1 MNTLSLKYFIAVAEF
16 SSFTKASERIFVSQP
31 TLSRQVQDLEESLGV
46 QLFIR
51 GKSSLTLTRPGERL
65 LEEAKEIVRRCDSL
79 KEVVRGET
87 GDVAGLLTIG
97 YQAFLDTTV
106 MYSMMRS
113 LAKKSPG
120 IDFALSRGT
129 PPELRH
135 NLLFGLC
142 DAIFTL
148 HTCVS
153 SMPNVASMRIAENR
167 LQVAV
172 PGNHRL
178 AGRTTIDLS
187 ELVDEHLVMLEHRVS
202 PLTVDY
208 VTGLFMR
215 RGMSPQSAYYVDNAE
230 TALFLVGTGK
240 GITFVHSQMNI
251 EMLHDPDAI
260 TVLDI
265 DGLDDEL
272 DYVLAYHPDS
282 RNPLLLLFIAE
293 LTGAGA
299 HRPSPE
305 PAP

>member
-1 MNTLSLKYFIAVAEF
+1 MNISSLRYFIAVAEF
-16 SSFTKASERIFVSQP
+16 ASFTRASERIFVSQP
-31 TLSRQVQDLEESLGV
+31 TLSRQVQDLEETLGV
-46 QLFIR
+46 QLFVR
-51 GKSSLTLTRPGERL
+51 QKGSLVLTMPGVRL
-65 LEEAKEIVRRCDSL
+65 LREAKEIVRRCEAL
-79 KEVVRGET
+79 KDVVHQDT
-87 GDVAGLLTIG
+87 DDVVGVLNIG

-113 LAKKSPG
+113 LAKKHPG
-120 IDFALSRGT
+120 VDFALSRGT

-135 NLLFGLC
+135 SLLFGLC

-148 HTCVS
+148 KTCVT
-153 SMPNVASMRIAENR
+153 SMPHVTSMRIAENR

-187 ELVDEHLVMLEHRVS
+187 ELADEHLIMLEHRIS

-215 RGMSPQSAYYVDNAE
+215 RGISPESAYYVDNAE

-251 EMLHDPDAI
+251 DMLDDPDAI

-272 DYVLAYHPDS
+272 DYVLAYRPGGA
-282 RNPLLLLFIAE
+282 NPLLPLFVAE
-293 LTGAGA
+293 LAGLA
-299 HRPSPE
+299 STE
-305 PAP
+305 DSAG